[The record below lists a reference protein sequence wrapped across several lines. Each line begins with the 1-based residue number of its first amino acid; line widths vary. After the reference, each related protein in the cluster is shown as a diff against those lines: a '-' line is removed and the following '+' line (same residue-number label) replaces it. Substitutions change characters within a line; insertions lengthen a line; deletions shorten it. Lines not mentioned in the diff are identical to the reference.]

1 MAEFLT
7 AKDAKHTKK
16 RRAELAR
23 ESGSQPIFST
33 GNWCGLDYS
42 ADMELFNKILKT
54 AVDGGASD
62 LHIKIGTPVIFRIN
76 RELISIECPM
86 PTEQWMNNVVE
97 KMTPIHLK
105 KKLEEEREVDFS
117 YYVPDVGRFRTNLFQ
132 QRGQWALAMRYVRSH
147 IASFEELGLLEQIKK
162 IAEEPRGI
170 VLVAGSTGSGKST
183 TLAAMIEHINA
194 NFKKH
199 IITLEDPIEFVFED
213 NQSVI
218 EQREVGLDTV
228 SFHHALKHVL
238 RQDPDIIMLGEMRDD
253 ISFGAAMSAADTG
266 HLVLSTLHT
275 TTAAQSI
282 TRILD
287 FFKAD
292 EREQVRRQLA
302 GTLRGVVCQRMVPTV
317 DGKMTPA
324 LEIMIN
330 SPLIKKMLE
339 ENRLDKLT
347 AAIETGSDDG
357 MLTFNQ
363 SLFNLVKSGRV
374 TEKEALGKASN
385 PQALEMNFKGI
396 FLNEGGRIVG

>member
-1 MAEFLT
+1 M
-7 AKDAKHTKK
+7 
-16 RRAELAR
+16 
-23 ESGSQPIFST
+23 
-33 GNWCGLDYS
+33 DYS
-42 ADMELFNKILKT
+42 ARMELFNKILKI

-62 LHIKIGTPVIFRIN
+62 IHIKTGTPVIFRIN
-76 RELISIECPM
+76 RELVAVECPL
-86 PTEQWMNNVVE
+86 PTVEWMNKVVANI
-97 KMTPIHLK
+97 TPTHLVK
-105 KKLEEEREVDFS
+105 RLDTDREVDFS
-117 YYVPDVGRFRTNLFQ
+117 YFVPEVGRFRTNVFQ
-132 QRGQWALAMRYVRSH
+132 QRGQWALAMRHVKNH
-147 IASFEELGLLEQIKK
+147 VASFEELGLLEQIKT
-162 IAEEPRGI
+162 IAETPRGI

-183 TLAAMIEHINA
+183 TLAAMIEHINS

-302 GTLRGVVCQRMVPTV
+302 GTLRGVICQRMVPTV

-347 AAIETGSDDG
+347 AAIETGADDG

-363 SLFNLVKSGRV
+363 SLFNLVKSRRV
-374 TEKEALGKASN
+374 SEKEALAKASN